1 MKGMDGQPF
10 AEVKEHGVAGW
21 FIECDGQAVSEY
33 FDTIGGV
40 ILVCNEINAAFEK
53 AVAKRKEE
61 AYAAGFKAGLER
73 AEKLVE
79 TMNLPPQKPGWWEYS
94 KSIREEIEKI

>member
-1 MKGMDGQPF
+1 MTDKSEGPYKLEQVRKTENSNEWFYRVVGPDGFLKIGNLPELNQY
-10 AEVKEHGVAGW
+10 
-21 FIECDGQAVSEY
+21 FIDLKV
-33 FDTIGGV
+33 
-40 ILVCNEINAAFEK
+40 
-53 AVAKRKEE
+53 

-94 KSIREEIEKI
+94 KSIRAEIEKI

>member
-1 MKGMDGQPF
+1 MTDKSEGPGNPYEHEDCDDITGCGDKCKVSAWEDGY
-10 AEVKEHGVAGW
+10 
-21 FIECDGQAVSEY
+21 S
-33 FDTIGGV
+33 
-40 ILVCNEINAAFEK
+40 
-53 AVAKRKEE
+53 
-61 AYAAGFKAGLER
+61 AGFKAGLER